1 MYVALARFRK
11 YPVAVVCDVAEIYL
25 KIRLAPQ
32 ERKCHCF
39 LWRNID
45 QTKQTDIFESNSL
58 VGFGV
63 N

>member
-1 MYVALARFRK
+1 M
-11 YPVAVVCDVAEIYL
+11 CDVAEIYL

-39 LWRNID
+39 LWRNVD
-45 QTKQTDIFESNSL
+45 QTKRTDIFESNSL